1 MKKVNEAY
9 ERLRGVMPD
18 LSLILQDEKDTK
30 VGFSNNTISKYIQ
43 MVVAHAKKTANVFN
57 WWYSVK
63 KPFR

>member
-30 VGFSNNTISKYIQ
+30 VSLSNNTILSYFEMI
-43 MVVAHAKKTANVFN
+43 VAHAKKTANVCPVTF
-57 WWYSVK
+57 
-63 KPFR
+63 